1 MGVQKAAKPPED
13 GSKEKLEDRAT
24 KRAEERVTM
33 KKQMKKDRGRFK
45 EGLPTSPIGNDA
57 RRASEIAS
65 FGVSDVVKVD
75 GSGDDGD
82 NGGGGGGDGS
92 VPPAATTEIS
102 TDPSQSESVV
112 SKEGGMNVTDYS

>member
-82 NGGGGGGDGS
+82 DSGGDGS